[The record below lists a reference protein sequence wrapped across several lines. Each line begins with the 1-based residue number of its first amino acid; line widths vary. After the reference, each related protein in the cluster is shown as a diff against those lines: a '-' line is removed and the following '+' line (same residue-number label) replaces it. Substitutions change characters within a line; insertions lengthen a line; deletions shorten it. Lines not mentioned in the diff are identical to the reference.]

1 MAEGGASGSEGESM
15 SGFAKK
21 WFMRQFWRAQQSQT
35 IISLLFWAT
44 TLTLLLFDRLESSNP
59 EWGRAGSELIPGLPT
74 AYAIMGSLFI
84 SVGLMV
90 LFIGWVYDHIFAL
103 WKEHQNV
110 ILERNPF
117 ATYLLT
123 PRDALIIGHLS
134 SLLRA
139 QHPDD
144 ERIQAQCD
152 WMEKWVSTT
161 PDLEVFRRMVTE
173 LDSKMGELVP
183 EFHFLPEGAVANARK
198 RARKDGLSPDKKR

>member
-1 MAEGGASGSEGESM
+1 MADKGSTGSEEGE
-15 SGFAKK
+15 GTNFAKK

-35 IISLLFWAT
+35 IISLIFWAT

-59 EWGRAGSELIPGLPT
+59 EWGQDGAELIPGLPI
-74 AYAIMGSLFI
+74 AYAIMGGLFL

-90 LFIGWVYDHIFAL
+90 VFIGWVYDHIFSL

-173 LDSKMGELVP
+173 LDVKMGEPVP
-183 EFHFLPEGAVANARK
+183 EFHFLPEGAVANARA
-198 RARKDGLSPDKKR
+198 RAQKDGLAAEKN